1 MFSPTAFYRYLDRAK
16 PGGLWELVN
25 VVTRGRSHLR
35 LRPLPMPRTTVAEG
49 AGLAM
54 TPGDGVPG
62 LPEGLRQPTFPSVPR

>member
-1 MFSPTAFYRYLDRAK
+1 MFSPAAFYRYLDWAK
-16 PGGLWELVN
+16 PGGLWELVS
-25 VVTRGRSHLR
+25 VVTCGRSHLR
-35 LRPLPMPRTTVAEG
+35 LPMPRTTVAEG